1 MVRAM
6 KRGGGGQGSAE
17 KGENNIS
24 RDEIDTEELLA
35 EL

>member
-6 KRGGGGQGSAE
+6 KRGGGGQSSAE

-24 RDEIDTEELLA
+24 FEEIEQVSTEELL
-35 EL
+35 